1 MIGLGLIGGSVALA
15 LGRAGWSVTGIDV
28 DPEAERRARERD
40 VIESIGLDPE
50 ADLVVVA
57 TPVAAVAEEV
67 RRALDE
73 TSAVVTDVGSVKAP
87 IADAVRDARFVP
99 GHPMAG
105 SEQDGLHGADPDL
118 FSGAVWVLTPSDDT
132 SDRALGLVSRFVA
145 DLDAEPVTLHADVH
159 DAVVAVV
166 SHVPHLTSVT
176 LMGLAAERAVEH
188 SVLLR
193 LAAGGFRDMTR
204 ISAGRPSIWPDI
216 CADNRS
222 AIIDVLDELLGRLTE
237 MRELV
242 ADGDRGRLLARL
254 ETARE
259 ARVNLPVGVRDVT
272 DLVEMRVPIPDR
284 PGVLAHVTR
293 LAADLA
299 VNIHDIELAHSTEGS
314 AGVMIVVVSREPG
327 ERFAAALDEQGYR
340 PAVRELS

>member
-1 MIGLGLIGGSVALA
+1 MALA
-15 LGRAGWSVTGIDV
+15 LRRAGWSVSGVDV
-28 DPEAERRARERD
+28 DPDVERMALEREVVD
-40 VIESIGLDPE
+40 SIRLDPD

-57 TPVAAVAEEV
+57 TPVSAVAEVV
-67 RRALDE
+67 RAVLRD
-73 TSAVVTDVGSVKAP
+73 TTAVVTDVGSVKSP
-87 IADAVRDARFVP
+87 IASAVRDARFVP

-118 FSGAVWVLTPSDDT
+118 FSGAVWVLTPSEDT
-132 SDRALGLVSRFVA
+132 SDRSLAVVSEFVA

-216 CADNRS
+216 CADNQA
-222 AIIDVLDELLGRLTE
+222 AIIDVLDELLLRLVE
-237 MRELV
+237 MRALV
-242 ADGDRGRLLARL
+242 ADGDRDRLLDRL
-254 ETARE
+254 EVARE
-259 ARVNLPVGVRDVT
+259 ARVNLPMGARDVA

-284 PGVLAHVTR
+284 PGELAHITR
-293 LAADLA
+293 LAADLS
-299 VNIHDIELAHSTEGS
+299 VNIHDIELAHSTEG
-314 AGVMIVVVSREPG
+314 ALGVMIVVVSREPG
-327 ERFAAALDEQGYR
+327 ERLGAALEEQGYR
-340 PAVRELS
+340 PSVRELS

>member
-1 MIGLGLIGGSVALA
+1 MVGLGLIGGSIAIALR
-15 LGRAGWSVTGIDV
+15 RAGWTVSGIDV
-28 DPEAERRARERD
+28 DPDVERLARERD
-40 VIESIGLDPE
+40 VVESIGLDAG

-57 TPVAAVAEEV
+57 TPVASVADEV
-67 RRALDE
+67 RRALRE
-73 TSAVVTDVGSVKAP
+73 TTAVVTDVGSVKAP
-87 IADAVRDARFVP
+87 ISEAVRDARFVP

-118 FSGAVWVLTPSDDT
+118 FSGAVWVLTPSEAT
-132 SDRALGLVSRFVA
+132 SDRSLGIVSKFVA

-188 SVLLR
+188 NVLLR

-216 CADNRS
+216 CADNQS
-222 AIIDVLDELLGRLTE
+222 AIIDVLDELLRRLAE

-242 ADGDRGRLLARL
+242 AAGDRGRLLDRL
-254 ETARE
+254 ESARE
-259 ARVNLPVGVRDVT
+259 ARVNLPVGARDVA
-272 DLVEMRVPIPDR
+272 DLIEMRVPIPDR
-284 PGVLAHVTR
+284 PGVLAHITR
-293 LAADLA
+293 LAADLS
-299 VNIHDIELAHSTEGS
+299 VNIHDIELAHSTEGA

-327 ERFAAALDEQGYR
+327 TRLAAALDEQGYR
-340 PAVRELS
+340 PAVRELA